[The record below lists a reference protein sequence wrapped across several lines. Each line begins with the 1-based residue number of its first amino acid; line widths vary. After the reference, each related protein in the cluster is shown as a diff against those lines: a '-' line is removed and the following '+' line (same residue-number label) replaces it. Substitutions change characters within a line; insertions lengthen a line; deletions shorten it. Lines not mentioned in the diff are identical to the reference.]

1 MAQLFAL
8 LVPRN
13 THHAPHMTRSRLEAT
28 LLAIILTIAFV
39 LRFWAL
45 DASSLW
51 SDEGNTW
58 ALIRRSY
65 AQIAH
70 DAAADIHPPGYYWL
84 LKIWTVIWPQTAFG
98 MRSFSALCGTLL
110 VYVVYR
116 IGRLIAM
123 HSARIRASWS
133 PPVSLTD
140 QPQNKLY
147 WFGLLAAWLAALI
160 PFQIYYSQEARM
172 YMLLALESGVLFWAL
187 LALLYREL
195 ESPLEQWFLPTIG
208 LIASGIAGLWTHYSF
223 PIILAAAGFTYL
235 ANSFSHPWRLLRYGL
250 LNLLILLA
258 YLPWLPTAIDRVL
271 NWPQGGQYISWRDGL
286 ALTLQTLTFGP
297 LRNITSPHLAW
308 LVVAGL
314 LPIVGGAYL
323 LWHDRRTKIQN
334 HVGRVLASVALSAWF
349 LGPIILMFAL
359 GLFRDAFLKFLLVAS
374 PAWALLTAS
383 ATFWFIRSKTLFLL
397 SSLLLIAGASVMAGV
412 ALPNYYRDP
421 TARDN
426 YRGVSRYLGF
436 KSDMQH
442 NLVLLNAPGQQE
454 VWEYYNPGFPVLAL
468 PTERPPDPLR
478 TISALERAVEK
489 KANIYAL
496 FWAINESDPESIVET
511 WLDQHAFRGLDSW
524 QGNMRFVTY
533 TRPSRLTCQPFSLP
547 LTFVNKDGMDQIQL
561 LEQCQPA
568 FPQQIAAGQVALIGL
583 QWQIDEPITK
593 RYKVTLQ
600 LLNTR
605 QQVIAQ
611 RDSEPVGGSLPTD
624 AWQPHTVIS
633 DNHGIVLP
641 PGTPP
646 SIYRLILALYET
658 ESGQRL
664 QTSQTNFF
672 ELGAIEVTKGYSWAL
687 LEITPMMVR
696 LGQEIGPMSLEGY
709 DVYRKG
715 FAHRPETPISPG
727 EFLHYTLYWGVP
739 DPRSKEWPDD
749 LTFTMRFG
757 QQTLTA
763 PLAGRAYP
771 TSLWDSGDL
780 VRGEFDIL
788 YDGTDTHVEL
798 QVEDGRQQLD
808 TPPLLP

>member
-1 MAQLFAL
+1 M
-8 LVPRN
+8 
-13 THHAPHMTRSRLEAT
+13 HHAPRMIRSRPEAT
-28 LLAIILTIAFV
+28 LLAIILVVAFV

-65 AQIAH
+65 TQIAR

-84 LKIWTVIWPQTAFG
+84 LKTWTLMWPQTAFG

-110 VYVVYR
+110 VYIVYR
-116 IGRLIAM
+116 IGLLMTKHSSWIRTNWFPSSFIA
-123 HSARIRASWS
+123 
-133 PPVSLTD
+133 T
-140 QPQNKLY
+140 QPHNQFY
-147 WFGLLAAWLAALI
+147 WFGLLAAWISALA

-172 YMLLALESGVLFWAL
+172 YILLALESGLLFWAL
-187 LALLYREL
+187 LALIYREL
-195 ESPLEQWFLPTIG
+195 DSSLEQLLLPATG
-208 LIASGIAGLWTHYSF
+208 FVASGIAGLWTHYSF
-223 PIILAAAGFTYL
+223 PVILAAAGLTYL
-235 ANSFSHPWRLLRYGL
+235 VNSFSHPWRLLRYGL
-250 LNLLILLA
+250 LNLFILIA

-271 NWPQGGQYISWRDGL
+271 NWPQVGQSISWEDGL
-286 ALTLQTLTFGP
+286 ALTLRTLTFGP
-297 LRNITSPHLAW
+297 LRNITSPHMTW
-308 LVVAGL
+308 LVVAGV
-314 LPIVGGAYL
+314 LPIVGSTFL
-323 LWHDRRTKIQN
+323 LWHDRRAKLRN
-334 HVGRVLASVALSAWF
+334 SVERAPAVALSTWF

-359 GLFRDAFLKFLLVAS
+359 GLFRDAFFKFLLVAS
-374 PAWALLTAS
+374 PAWALLMA
-383 ATFWFIRSKTLFLL
+383 AAPFWLIRSKTFYVL
-397 SSLLLIAGASVMAGV
+397 SCLLLAIGASIMASV
-412 ALPNYYRDP
+412 ALPDYYRDP

-426 YRGVSRYLGF
+426 YRGVSRYLAF
-436 KSDMQH
+436 QSDMLH

-468 PTERPPDPLR
+468 PTERPPNPLQ
-478 TISALERAVEK
+478 TISRLERAVEK
-489 KANIYAL
+489 KTNIYAL
-496 FWAINESDPESIVET
+496 FWATNESDPESIVEN
-511 WLDQHAFRGLDSW
+511 WLDRHSFRGLDSW

-533 TRPSRLTCQPFSLP
+533 ARPSQLICQPFSSP
-547 LTFVNKDGMDQIQL
+547 VTFANKDGMDQILL

-568 FPQQIAAGQVALIGL
+568 FPQQIASGQVALIGL
-583 QWQIDEPITK
+583 QWQIDEPIKK

-600 LLNTR
+600 LLDAR

-624 AWQPHTVIS
+624 AWQPHTIIS

-646 SIYRLILALYET
+646 GNYRLILALYET

-664 QTSQTNFF
+664 QYAQTDFF
-672 ELGAIEVTKGYSWAL
+672 ELGTIEITKGYSRAL

-696 LGQEIGPMSLEGY
+696 LRQEIGPLILEGY

-715 FAHRPETPISPG
+715 SAHQPETPVAAGDP
-727 EFLHYTLYWGVP
+727 LHYTLYWGVP

-757 QQTLTA
+757 QQTLIA
-763 PLAGRAYP
+763 PLAGGSYP

-780 VRGEFDIL
+780 VRGEFDII

-798 QVEDGRQQLD
+798 QVEDERQLLN